1 MQTSEWAK
9 IKAQTGWLPLFR
21 AWYSRSDS
29 LEADT
34 FRMSAWEPHSTQPA
48 AAALVLQRTLSGGG
62 FSARLRIIYVPKGPL
77 LDWENIPLR
86 RKVLADLK
94 TLANR
99 QGAIFIKID
108 PDVVMGKGVPNSFE
122 DQLSPVGQSVLAD
135 LQEQGWHLSDEQ
147 VQFRNTVLIDL
158 RATEDELLARMK
170 QKTRYNIR
178 LAERKGVTIRAGN
191 QDDLHLLYQMYAET
205 SIRDGFVIRPAEYYY
220 KTWKTF
226 IQAGSAEALIAEVN
240 GEGVAAVIV
249 FTFAGKAWY
258 VYGMSRESHRE
269 KMPNY
274 LLQWQAM
281 LRAQN
286 RGCALYDLWGAP
298 DEFIETDSLWRV
310 YRFKEGLGGKVVRH
324 IGAWDFPTRP
334 LIYRLYTKILPNI
347 LEFMRQKGKVS
358 TRKNV
363 GI

>member
-1 MQTSEWAK
+1 
-9 IKAQTGWLPLFR
+9 
-21 AWYSRSDS
+21 
-29 LEADT
+29 
-34 FRMSAWEPHSTQPA
+34 
-48 AAALVLQRTLSGGG
+48 
-62 FSARLRIIYVPKGPL
+62 
-77 LDWENIPLR
+77 
-86 RKVLADLK
+86 
-94 TLANR
+94 
-99 QGAIFIKID
+99 
-108 PDVVMGKGVPNSFE
+108 
-122 DQLSPVGQSVLAD
+122 
-135 LQEQGWHLSDEQ
+135 
-147 VQFRNTVLIDL
+147 
-158 RATEDELLARMK
+158 MK